1 MGGKPARRA
10 AVPRRRPLVGDDSAR
25 GGARHGATPA
35 VSPSSSSE
43 RRQRRA
49 ERRARD
55 RRALIAVTTLG
66 VMVTM
71 GGLALLVSV
80 ARTLF
85 TLAPPPPRSTAL
97 PIDRGCA
104 PGELLSL
111 DSWTLARVRRPPVST
126 PRKLLWERELGESA
140 RVQAA
145 LRARLN
151 GWPARLVVPAS
162 ALPRDR
168 RAFAERL
175 ARDTW
180 RGLDALTDRATG
192 LPLDT
197 VTFTAGKGPPA
208 AARIGD
214 YTNVTN
220 IGLQMADIV
229 GAYELGLI
237 DDRGARGRLGRI
249 LDTLDR
255 LETDNGFFFNYYD
268 TTSLERTSHFVS
280 FVDSAWLL
288 TGLMTARMTFPEL
301 YERCTALIEQ
311 MDFSVLYDRGADLV
325 SHGYY
330 VEPRAPSRY
339 HYGVLYTEARL
350 GALIGIGKGQFP
362 EKAWFNMTRT
372 FPADCFWQTQA
383 PRDVRTQE
391 IRGYAV
397 TGGHYRWRGVKFVP
411 SWGGSMFEAL
421 MPTIVLDEMA
431 AAPRSLGRNGLAH
444 AVVQARF
451 ARRALG
457 LPVWGLSPSAT
468 PGGDAY
474 GEYGVRPLGSFGYAP
489 GPVTPHASALALAVI
504 PHAAMRNLEILANRY
519 PRLYGDFGF
528 YDAVDASTGAVA
540 YKYLALDQSMLF
552 LALVNHL
559 ADHAVQR
566 RFASDPIMVRA
577 LPVIREERFFE

>member
-1 MGGKPARRA
+1 MSPTPPKERRARRA
-10 AVPRRRPLVGDDSAR
+10 DRRS
-25 GGARHGATPA
+25 
-35 VSPSSSSE
+35 
-43 RRQRRA
+43 
-49 ERRARD
+49 RD
-55 RRALIAVTTLG
+55 RRALIAVTALG
-66 VMVTM
+66 VVVTAF
-71 GGLALLVSV
+71 GLALMVSV
-80 ARTLF
+80 GRTLF
-85 TLAPPPPRSTAL
+85 TLAPPAPRSTAL

-111 DSWTLARVRRPPVST
+111 DSWVLARVDRAPVST
-126 PRKLLWERELGESA
+126 PRKVLWERALGESA

-145 LRARLN
+145 LRGRLS
-151 GWPARLVVPAS
+151 GWPSHLVIPGT
-162 ALPRDR
+162 ALPTDR
-168 RAFAERL
+168 REFAARL

-180 RGLDALTDRATG
+180 RGLDALTDRDTG

-197 VTFTAGKGPPA
+197 VTFKAGKGPPA
-208 AARIGD
+208 AVRIGD

-220 IGLQMADIV
+220 IGLMMVDIV
-229 GAYELGLI
+229 GAHQLGLI
-237 DDRGARGRLGRI
+237 DDRGARRRLTHL

-255 LETDNGFFFNYYD
+255 LETDAGFFFNYYD
-268 TTSLERTSHFVS
+268 TTSLERTSHFIS
-280 FVDSAWLL
+280 FVDSAWLV

-301 YERCTALIEQ
+301 YERCTVLIEQ
-311 MDFSVLYDRGADLV
+311 MDFGILYDRGADLI

-330 VEPRAPSRY
+330 IEPRAPSRY

-350 GALIGIGKGQFP
+350 GALIGIGKGQIP

-372 FPADCFWQTQA
+372 FPPDCFWQTQ
-383 PRDVRTQE
+383 PPLDVRTQT
-391 IRGYAV
+391 IRGFDV
-397 TGGHYRWRGVKFVP
+397 TAGHYRWRGVDFVP

-431 AAPRSLGRNGLAH
+431 AAPKSLGRNGLAH

-474 GEYGVRPLGSFGYAP
+474 GEYGVHPLGSLGYRP

-504 PHAAMRNLEILANRY
+504 PHAAIRNLQTLATRY
-519 PRLYGDFGF
+519 PLYGDFGL

-559 ADHAVQR
+559 TDHAVQR
-566 RFASDPIMVRA
+566 IFASDPLMLRA
-577 LPVIREERFFE
+577 LPLIREERFFDASGGS